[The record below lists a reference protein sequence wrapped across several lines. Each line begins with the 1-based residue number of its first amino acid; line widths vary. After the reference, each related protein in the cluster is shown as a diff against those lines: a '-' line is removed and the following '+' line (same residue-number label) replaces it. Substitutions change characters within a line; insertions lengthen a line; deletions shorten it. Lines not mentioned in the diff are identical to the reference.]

1 MAERKMRINQSFPSF
16 SRWQKNHAT
25 EEEIRAYNS
34 RMQPVWD
41 AERAQEKAK
50 ANREELIRLAK
61 ETGVKVKKRVA
72 FWAYCKD
79 GCSTKRGKQ
88 YESLCR

>member
-1 MAERKMRINQSFPSF
+1 MIRLLIPFLLF
-16 SRWQKNHAT
+16 FRWQKNHAT

-61 ETGVKVKKRVA
+61 ETGVKVSRN
-72 FWAYCKD
+72 
-79 GCSTKRGKQ
+79 
-88 YESLCR
+88 